1 MESRSS
7 TLSISVVE
15 KLPER
20 FGNKS
25 IDVLKEEFKQYSLV
39 VMSYSFEEVK
49 EQEEDLFCEK
59 EETEEH
65 KFRMMMPVGDLL
77 NHTADNNARIEIEL
91 VEPFSSNL

>member
-1 MESRSS
+1 M
-7 TLSISVVE
+7 E

-39 VMSYSFEEVK
+39 VMSYSFEETK
-49 EQEEDLFCEK
+49 EQEEDLFCET
-59 EETEEH
+59 EETEEQ

-77 NHTADNNARIEIEL
+77 NHTADNNARIEIES
-91 VEPFSSNL
+91 VKPFRSKL